1 MNDTV
6 PPELAAVLRRWNPA
20 ALAGLERPPSPEPDP
35 GGAVTVVV
43 LGAPGSGRGDLIA
56 ALAAD
61 TAGSRELRFTEAP
74 DPAAGVALMV
84 LDAAA
89 PLGREDLELLSGGAE
104 SAHTVLFALTKID
117 AHHGWAAV
125 ARRNAELLTEHL
137 PRFAGAVIHPVA
149 APEGAGIE
157 ELRAALLEATTAVP
171 ERRARLRLR
180 AAGAAEQARGLIRAS
195 AESLRAT
202 DDTTTLRAERST
214 LVADRDGWRGER
226 AAVLR
231 RLTALARVDLV
242 HEVSDQ
248 VRAESVAA
256 RAAIDRADR
265 AALAAYPQQLRDEVA
280 ALTARVDAAA
290 DARLADLSTQ
300 VLGAALPDENRT
312 PTVPSTEPPAPRH
325 RGLEDRV
332 MIVFGASAG
341 LGLGRMV
348 MAPLSTLPALDLA
361 SIPVTLLLGGG
372 AAWWLARARGHLA
385 DRAHLRQWAVETL
398 ATVRSALEQRV
409 LGRLVDTEARCAEAV
424 LARHRERT
432 RESEDR
438 LAALDRELRER
449 AGSRAGKLAAC
460 DRDLAVLEAYAS
472 GHRSVT
478 VEPAAPVLRPTT

>member
-1 MNDTV
+1 MNETV
-6 PPELAAVLRRWNPA
+6 PPELAAVLRRWNPG
-20 ALAGLERPPSPEPDP
+20 ALAGLERPAPPEPDP

-43 LGAPGSGRGDLIA
+43 LGVPGSGRGDLIA
-56 ALAAD
+56 AL
-61 TAGSRELRFTEAP
+61 TEGGAGSRELRFAEAP

-89 PLGREDLELLSGGAE
+89 PLGREELELLRAGAE
-104 SAHTVLFALTKID
+104 SAHTVLFALTGVD
-117 AHHGWAAV
+117 AHHDWAAV
-125 ARRNAELLTEHL
+125 ARRNTELLTEHL
-137 PRFAGAVIHPVA
+137 PRFAGVVIHPVSV
-149 APEGAGIE
+149 PDGRGIG
-157 ELRAALLEATTAVP
+157 ELRAAILEATTAVP
-171 ERRARLRLR
+171 ERQARLRMR
-180 AAGAAEQARGLIRAS
+180 AAGAAEQAGALIRAS
-195 AESLRAT
+195 AESLRAS
-202 DDTTTLRAERST
+202 DDTAALRAERSA
-214 LVADRDGWRGER
+214 LVADRDGWRGDR

-231 RLTALARVDLV
+231 RLTALARVELV

-248 VRAESVAA
+248 VRAESTAA
-256 RAAIDRADR
+256 REAIDRADR
-265 AALAAYPQQLRDEVA
+265 TALAASPQHLRDAVA

-290 DARLADLSTQ
+290 DARLAEVSAR
-300 VLGAALPDENRT
+300 VLGGALHDENRT
-312 PTVPSTEPPAPRH
+312 PTVPAIEPPAPRH
-325 RGLEDRV
+325 RGLEDRM

-348 MAPLSTLPALDLA
+348 MAPLSTVPALDLA

-398 ATVRSALEQRV
+398 ATVRSVLEQRV
-409 LGRLVDTEARCAEAV
+409 LGRLVDTEARCAEAI

-438 LAALDRELRER
+438 LAALDRQLRER

-472 GHRSVT
+472 VT
-478 VEPAAPVLRPTT
+478 VR